1 MSKKIIGSV
10 MTGAL
15 ALSLITP
22 AVPAAPVD
30 AAGKVTYKV
39 KGTTLTLSG
48 NGEMPKSMVFGTKS
62 NKKNIRRVGI
72 K

>member
-10 MTGAL
+10 MIGAL

-30 AAGKVTYKV
+30 AAGKVT
-39 KGTTLTLSG
+39 
-48 NGEMPKSMVFGTKS
+48 
-62 NKKNIRRVGI
+62 
-72 K
+72 

>member
-1 MSKKIIGSV
+1 MQLFCHGNRFIIRMKNKGGMAMSKKIIGSV

-30 AAGKVTYKV
+30 AAGP
-39 KGTTLTLSG
+39 LD
-48 NGEMPKSMVFGTKS
+48 
-62 NKKNIRRVGI
+62 
-72 K
+72 